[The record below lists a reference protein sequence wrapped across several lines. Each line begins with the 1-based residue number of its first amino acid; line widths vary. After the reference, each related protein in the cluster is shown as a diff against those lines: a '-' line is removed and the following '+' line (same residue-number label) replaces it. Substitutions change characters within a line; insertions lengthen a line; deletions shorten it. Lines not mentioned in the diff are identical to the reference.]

1 MRLKATIES
10 DEMHRSGH
18 ADFLAWHQAS
28 LMLRTVRLWEQP
40 LPAPRHGRIGILPSA
55 SIGLLQPAMALSQ
68 IPLLDLPHWLRRC
81 KGRNRRSQAPRA
93 CGAGGRQA
101 RPTRTPINIRRADSP
116 WLAISCAMVWIVLG
130 AWDRHLALLLGSV
143 HWP

>member
-1 MRLKATIES
+1 MLASCIAIELFSDQGSLPPPTKVWANGTALVRLKATIES

-28 LMLRTVRLWEQP
+28 LILRTLRLWEQP
-40 LPAPRHGRIGILPSA
+40 LPAPRHGRIGLFPSE
-55 SIGLLQPAMALSQ
+55 GLRCGGAARRGQPG
-68 IPLLDLPHWLRRC
+68 H
-81 KGRNRRSQAPRA
+81 
-93 CGAGGRQA
+93 
-101 RPTRTPINIRRADSP
+101 PIKISRADSP

-130 AWDRHLALLLGSV
+130 AWDLHLALLLCAD